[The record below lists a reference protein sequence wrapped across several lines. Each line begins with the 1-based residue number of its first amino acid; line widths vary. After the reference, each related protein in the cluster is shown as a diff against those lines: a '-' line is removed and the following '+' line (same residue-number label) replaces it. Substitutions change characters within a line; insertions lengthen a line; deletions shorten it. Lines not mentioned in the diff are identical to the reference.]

1 MMQFT
6 EQELLEVKEVLKN
19 DDQYYGEYGRRFLS
33 NSNVDVLLNNPK
45 DFGKPTEQT
54 KAMLLGR
61 YFHTAMLEPNKMGL
75 YQVLDVASR
84 NTKLYKEAI
93 EQSSEEMLL
102 LSKEQEECMEWV
114 SAMKSNIRFFDDIYE
129 PGNSYEV
136 PGMEKIRG
144 VWWKGK
150 ADIITDN
157 FIIDLKTTSDIQN
170 FPRSA
175 KRFNYD
181 SQCYIYQQIFGK
193 PLVFYVVDKQTHNL
207 GIFPPTDTFIQ
218 GGREKVMTALDQYEK
233 FWGENATH
241 DPEHFII
248 QQELI

>member
-1 MMQFT
+1 MKFT
-6 EQELLEVKEVLKN
+6 EQELLKVKEVLKN
-19 DDQYYGEYGRRFLS
+19 DDQYYGEYGSKFLS

-61 YFHTAMLEPNKMGL
+61 YFHTAMLEPNKTGL

-84 NTKLYKEAI
+84 NTKLYKEAVDG
-93 EQSSEEMLL
+93 SSEEMLL

-114 SAMKSNIRFFDDIYE
+114 SAMKSNISFFDDIYE
-129 PGNSYEV
+129 PGN
-136 PGMEKIRG
+136 
-144 VWWKGK
+144 
-150 ADIITDN
+150 N

-175 KRFNYD
+175 KRYNYD

-233 FWGENATH
+233 FWGENPTH